1 MIPCH
6 MTIAKVVNIIQIRTP
21 GQYHAVD
28 PVTGRT
34 TDRPLRQTNEYIHPS
49 VRTRFRLQG
58 PGQLDRGD
66 YEARALT
73 DNYKVIVDYGPNRE
87 RASDPDVYWRIK
99 WKDSDAVKTLP
110 EAPLWRLERE
120 LARKDL
126 DTYDYLKRPPPT
138 KTRDSKRRSQRPMS
152 ADGSSRVPTTPGG
165 ASVKVHRRR
174 DTMTPRSTFPLD
186 EKVDARDARSARR
199 RSVVERSGRVRSR
212 SRPRT
217 SVYDGGE
224 TEIRENMPHRGEK
237 DKAWWEG
244 GRRR

>member
-1 MIPCH
+1 
-6 MTIAKVVNIIQIRTP
+6 MTIVKVVNMIQVRTP

-28 PVTGRT
+28 PLTGRT

-58 PGQLDRGD
+58 PGQMDRGD
-66 YEARALT
+66 YEARALA
-73 DNYKVIVDYGPNRE
+73 DSYKVIVDYGPNRE

-152 ADGSSRVPTTPGG
+152 ADTSSRAPTTPGS
-165 ASVKVHRRR
+165 ASVKGQRRR

-186 EKVDARDARSARR
+186 EKVDARSARR
-199 RSVVERSGRVRSR
+199 RSVVERGGRARSR

-224 TEIRENMPHRGEK
+224 TEIRESMPHRGEK
-237 DKAWWEG
+237 DKTWWEG
-244 GRRR
+244 RR

>member
-1 MIPCH
+1 MF
-6 MTIAKVVNIIQIRTP
+6 TNVEQIRTP

-28 PVTGRT
+28 PFSGRT

-73 DNYKVIVDYGPNRE
+73 DSYKLTVDYGPNRE
-87 RASDPDVYWRIK
+87 RASDPEIYWRIK
-99 WKDSDAVKTLP
+99 WRDTDAVKILP

-120 LARKDL
+120 LARKDP
-126 DTYDYLKRPPPT
+126 DTYDYIKRPPPT

-152 ADGSSRVPTTPGG
+152 ADVSSRAPTTPGG
-165 ASVKVHRRR
+165 ASVVSKRRR
-174 DTMTPRSTFPLD
+174 DTMRDPMTPRSTFPLD
-186 EKVDARDARSARR
+186 EKADARSSRR
-199 RSVVERSGRVRSR
+199 RSVVERDGRAR

-224 TEIRENMPHRGEK
+224 TEIRESMPHRNEK

-244 GRRR
+244 RKR